1 MRGSKMSRAILAGS
15 ISIFRA
21 DNLYQPCNGGDHH
34 FNQHFYL
41 NCPKN
46 TYNSQPS
53 AFSTNHLSS
62 TIPNQNHPTPT
73 KKKIT
78 TSNSPNCSPKSP
90 SCAQRRGSRAPAVQ
104 TSPVVACH
112 PRRLPLHCEGPPAA
126 GWPLTTRRGA
136 RTRPSCLGRWGWG
149 KCSMD
154 FCGGTAALFGIS
166 GIFGDFLGIFP
177 GVFRDFGRTLVDDW
191 LDSDG

>member
-73 KKKIT
+73 KKK
-78 TSNSPNCSPKSP
+78 SPHQTPPIVLQSHRVVPKDVEVEPQLFRPALLSPATHVGYR
-90 SCAQRRGSRAPAVQ
+90 C
-104 TSPVVACH
+104 
-112 PRRLPLHCEGPPAA
+112 
-126 GWPLTTRRGA
+126 
-136 RTRPSCLGRWGWG
+136 
-149 KCSMD
+149 
-154 FCGGTAALFGIS
+154 TAKVLQQ
-166 GIFGDFLGIFP
+166 
-177 GVFRDFGRTLVDDW
+177 
-191 LDSDG
+191 LDGL